1 MSEKTCME
9 TAVNAA
15 REAYGAL
22 LEEVVERHVLKD
34 REDVP
39 LGKETRQKLEKG
51 QMAHPN
57 VVRLLT
63 ISGKGGFSSG
73 SDGEENPY
81 ARFYNVTL
89 LDHLLSTAR
98 GAVVFAAFEWLNQN
112 PDMDKI
118 ILMRRLR
125 VIAAIA
131 FLHDLDKDLQLPRN
145 SPLAD
150 EMVKERMDR
159 YGLAP
164 FLTAVDVELQ
174 PDQMRYLI
182 EKAEASQAHRRPPK
196 ILPLREFESLP
207 LFVRMAD
214 QLDGIWCLDDPE
226 DGGLTGVLKR
236 IGSEESVLRSGFLK
250 SWKAVRLFDPHHPFL
265 LDELQRHLS
274 RESLRAGG
282 PRSSRPIAMG
292 NSSCC
297 STSNTRRLSSRR
309 L

>member
-164 FLTAVDVELQ
+164 FLTAVDVRATAGPNAL
-174 PDQMRYLI
+174 PDRKGGSFSSAPAPDPKYCRCGSSNPSLFSY
-182 EKAEASQAHRRPPK
+182 AWLTSWTASGAWTIQ
-196 ILPLREFESLP
+196 
-207 LFVRMAD
+207 
-214 QLDGIWCLDDPE
+214 
-226 DGGLTGVLKR
+226 
-236 IGSEESVLRSGFLK
+236 
-250 SWKAVRLFDPHHPFL
+250 
-265 LDELQRHLS
+265 
-274 RESLRAGG
+274 
-282 PRSSRPIAMG
+282 
-292 NSSCC
+292 
-297 STSNTRRLSSRR
+297 
-309 L
+309 